1 MKAYLIAIN
10 SKYIHP
16 GMGVFSLV
24 SNSKYPVIYDEFT
37 IKDKKEKIIN
47 AILNNDYDVLGFS
60 VYIWNSTIVKEILTY
75 L

>member
-37 IKDKKEKIIN
+37 IKDKK
-47 AILNNDYDVLGFS
+47 
-60 VYIWNSTIVKEILTY
+60 
-75 L
+75 